1 MNNFVKTHSKMCISP
16 KKLIRAAKE
25 VNFCA
30 VKYEKKNH
38 SSDTFLNLKCI
49 KSRVTKI
56 IAVLFFFGQITP
68 YPFFSTCTSCWLTLG
83 YLICFYMSFYC
94 FTVFFFRIFFVEL
107 LKADLK
113 SRSIKYLLLCE
124 FNLLVTKFWILEIL
138 HEEVKLYN
146 DLYIFGINIKHF
158 SRPTLT

>member
-1 MNNFVKTHSKMCISP
+1 MLWNTK
-16 KKLIRAAKE
+16 
-25 VNFCA
+25 
-30 VKYEKKNH
+30 KKNH

-83 YLICFYMSFYC
+83 YLICFYVFLLFYSI
-94 FTVFFFRIFFVEL
+94 FFRIFFVEL

-124 FNLLVTKFWILEIL
+124 FNLLVTKFWILEIFKTDFNL
-138 HEEVKLYN
+138 TSVLIQHLREVVVS
-146 DLYIFGINIKHF
+146 IFWQM
-158 SRPTLT
+158 TLIYTTSESLFNNFR